1 MISENLEDCP
11 LLTPIAYPIRV
22 GSGSGSGRWEW
33 AVGVGSGNG
42 QWEWAVGVG
51 SGQWEWEWE
60 SLCQPMTVFRMES
73 RNRVS
78 EDHEIRPPL
87 IPTAY
92 PIRGFLIRSGR
103 WKVCKMIFENLE
115 NRPLLTPI
123 AYPIRVGNGS
133 GQWEWAVGVGSGSG

>member
-1 MISENLEDCP
+1 MIIENLENCP

-22 GSGSGSGRWEW
+22 GSE
-33 AVGVGSGNG
+33 
-42 QWEWAVGVG
+42 QWEWGVG

-103 WKVCKMIFENLE
+103 
-115 NRPLLTPI
+115 
-123 AYPIRVGNGS
+123 
-133 GQWEWAVGVGSGSG
+133 